1 MIAVVNRVDDE
12 VYTNLFTS
20 TEKAEQA
27 VAEFIR
33 RERKDECKEMGL
45 DIAKLM
51 KAKRYG
57 DVVTAWNDANRQQG
71 YADEFIFET
80 KKVDEPI

>member
-1 MIAVVNRVDDE
+1 
-12 VYTNLFTS
+12 
-20 TEKAEQA
+20 
-27 VAEFIR
+27 
-33 RERKDECKEMGL
+33 MGL